1 MKSRLLKLRLLATL
15 TAAAAYLAASPLVM
29 AAEDEGEAAAEPV
42 WVLSYASFLGFAAA
56 TIFLSLFFSRRKE
69 TALSNE
75 EVKKAGQTRANRI
88 KERRQAERYAR
99 VHAQKK
105 R

>member
-1 MKSRLLKLRLLATL
+1 MKSRFLRLRLLAL
-15 TAAAAYLAASPLVM
+15 TTAVYLAASPFVM
-29 AAEDEGEAAAEPV
+29 AADDEGEAAAEPV
-42 WVLSYASFLGFAAA
+42 WVLSYASFLGFAAV
-56 TIFLSLFFSRRKE
+56 TIFLSLFFSRRKD

-75 EVKKAGQTRANRI
+75 EIKKAGQTRANRI

>member
-1 MKSRLLKLRLLATL
+1 MKLRLLAL
-15 TAAAAYLAASPLVM
+15 TTAVYLAASPFVM
-29 AAEDEGEAAAEPV
+29 AVDDEGEAAAEPV
-42 WVLSYASFLGFAAA
+42 WVLSYASFLGFAAV
-56 TIFLSLFFSRRKE
+56 TIFLSLFFSRRKD

-75 EVKKAGQTRANRI
+75 EIKKAGQTRANRI